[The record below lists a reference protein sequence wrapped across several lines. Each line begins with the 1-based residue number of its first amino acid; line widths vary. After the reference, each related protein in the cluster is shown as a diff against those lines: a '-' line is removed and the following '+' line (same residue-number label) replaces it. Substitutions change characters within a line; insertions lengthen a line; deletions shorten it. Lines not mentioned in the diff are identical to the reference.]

1 MRSINSI
8 GTFWYIMIDIFKY
21 KIDIFFVTADIPYLP
36 LMNIKVCD
44 LLKEGL

>member
-8 GTFWYIMIDIFKY
+8 DTFWYIMIDMFKY
-21 KIDIFFVTADIPYLP
+21 KIDKFLVTTDIYLP

-44 LLKEGL
+44 LLNKGL